1 MPSLREQIIPRR
13 KLLLITSECVIFTG
27 TLFVG
32 TSLTPLA
39 SNPDFVLD
47 LQSSDTLRFLMSC
60 LAIAFLCQACLSYN
74 DLYDWRVSQNRGELK
89 NRLLHS
95 GGYTLVLLAI
105 LVFLLPALFHFPSLR
120 NAGRET
126 WKIIALLGCSYGS
139 IYGFRAGF
147 HWFFY
152 KWNFGEQVLIL
163 GTGNQAKEIADLI
176 NDNPMSGY
184 EVVGLVDENNQVRSD
199 PGCPPHHEVLGGIQ
213 DLEALGQ
220 KHRVARVVVALK
232 ERRGTLPIG
241 QLLAARMNGIH
252 VEEREAMFERVAGKM
267 SIESLRPSYL
277 IFGSGFSN
285 PPLAIATKRIS
296 DLLVVTV
303 GLVLSAPIML
313 LVSILIK
320 LESRGPIL
328 FRQERVGQDGHIF
341 TVLKFRTMRVDAEQ
355 ESGPV
360 WATAE
365 DPRVTRIGK
374 WLRLSRIDEIPQMLN
389 VLAGQ
394 MSFVGPRPERPFFVD
409 ELSSTIK
416 FYPLRLTVK
425 PGVTGWAQVNLAYA
439 ASIEDTMEK
448 LRFDLYYIKNMGL
461 LFDLNIIARTVGVIL
476 FGKGAR

>member
-1 MPSLREQIIPRR
+1 MPRLREQIIPRR
-13 KLLLITSECVIFTG
+13 KLLLIASEFVIFTG
-27 TLFVG
+27 TLFLG
-32 TSLTPLA
+32 TAYEPGL
-39 SNPDFVLD
+39 SNTKFVVDFWD
-47 LQSSDTLRFLMSC
+47 GDTQRFLFSC
-60 LAIAFLCQACLSYN
+60 LTIAVLCQACLSYN
-74 DLYDWRVSQNRGELK
+74 DLYDWRISQNRGELK

-95 GGYTLVLLAI
+95 GGYTLVLLA
-105 LVFLLPALFHFPSLR
+105 FLIFLAPTLFFFPGLL
-120 NAGRET
+120 NAGQET
-126 WKIIALLGCSYGS
+126 WKLIALLGVAYVV

-163 GTGNQAKEIADLI
+163 GTGPQAKEIADLI
-176 NDNPMSGY
+176 NDNPMAGY
-184 EVVGLVDENNQVRSD
+184 EVVGLVGENGRTDSD
-199 PGCPPHHEVLGGIQ
+199 PGCPPHHEVLGGIE
-213 DLEALGQ
+213 DLEELGL

-241 QLLAARMNGIH
+241 RLLAARMNGIQ
-252 VEEREAMFERVAGKM
+252 VEEHEAMFERVAGKM
-267 SIESLRPSYL
+267 AIESLRPSYL
-277 IFGSGFSN
+277 IFGSGFHK
-285 PPLAIATKRIS
+285 PPLAIATKRVS
-296 DLLVVTV
+296 DLIVATLGVI
-303 GLVLSAPIML
+303 LSAPIMV
-313 LVSILIK
+313 LVSIIIK
-320 LESRGPIL
+320 LESRGPVL
-328 FRQERVGQDGHIF
+328 FRQERVGQDGHLF
-341 TVLKFRTMRVDAEQ
+341 TVMKFRTMRADAET

-360 WATAE
+360 WAVPE

-374 WLRLSRIDEIPQMLN
+374 WLRLSRIDEIPQMFN

-409 ELSSTIK
+409 ELSNTIK

-448 LRFDLYYIKNMGL
+448 LRFDLYYIKNMSL